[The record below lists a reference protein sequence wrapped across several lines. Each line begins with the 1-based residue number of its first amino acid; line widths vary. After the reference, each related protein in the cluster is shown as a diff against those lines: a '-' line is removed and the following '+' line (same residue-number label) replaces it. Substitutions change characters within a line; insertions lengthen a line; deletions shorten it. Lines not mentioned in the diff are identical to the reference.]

1 MDREDIYN
9 AEMKPYAESLKKE
22 GWGMGLDD
30 VVAGADVVADT
41 VSGFFGPA
49 ISGAMSLVD
58 QAVSDDSLEE
68 LKKRKDQY
76 GDWLNYEPRT
86 EKGAAAGEYILG
98 KVGEGI
104 GAGIDFYK
112 ENRTEN
118 MALVQDIIVQ
128 AAKNGYDTLSDEA
141 KFTLENV
148 LDASELIP
156 LMKAKKIASIGTP
169 NTDVD
174 AITPEALSS
183 ILNSA
188 ESNMQLATAGAKAVD
203 APSPAATVQKVVDEP
218 PVRSATPTPEVLD
231 AEVDERLQQV
241 IKQDPTIRN
250 LSDYEG
256 GIHDGFIAPDKS
268 LSHLMRNKEAEFQV
282 LKFMAQKNDDLK
294 DIPIIV
300 LETALTKFK
309 RPAVTADNI
318 DDAYRYYKLIK
329 DRAVVGRYN
338 ASRKD
343 YSDKT
348 GSLRGY
354 EETLE
359 GRTLYPIHKF
369 SDAQGN
375 IDLDNPRL
383 KASKEPSD
391 FDEWSPDNP
400 NHTDRVGLV
409 EDVLEEFGG
418 YYRSMDLND
427 PSAAA
432 EMAALL
438 KSEAK
443 AYKRIQ
449 KKYANRPDVEILKGE
464 KDWSVNQKNKAADKT
479 REGGDKKLLNT
490 QDWHESKVD
499 DEGVFYGI
507 PHQELGIGASSFTD
521 SPNFLGYQE
530 AFGGRNPANVYYDTM
545 NAADY
550 HYSSS
555 NMPAKVYDNTGLDNY
570 TTSGLTE
577 GAKARYFDLGVT
589 GGEGYRA
596 TRLPH
601 SMHLEFESAI
611 TEANKMNLKNVSD
624 NPEMLKQYADTVDD
638 QFRFSGKDAAEL
650 YGVKGSD
657 KEILSSILKP
667 HETIRRNRSNEM
679 FNPDEDRG
687 YAGLEPL
694 TVKGGDNTRMI
705 RMINLKTHFDVDW
718 EVDDTQT
725 RMRKITQAINDV
737 GKNHGLQTARVD
749 VPNPTSSKPL
759 PPQMANA
766 AYKEWKLALQE
777 VAGTIKNNK
786 GRGSR
791 GSYIG
796 MLDQLTGGSV
806 PRSDANVSI
815 ALEYLAES
823 LPPAKADLINKLS
836 AKLKD
841 LRLAKPGRHA
851 SNKTAVSY
859 KEKRLPAA
867 NAIKELTP
875 QFNVGGVVP
884 KEKSIWDI
892 V

>member
-9 AEMKPYAESLKKE
+9 AEMKPYADSLKKK
-22 GWGMGLDD
+22 GWGIDLDD
-30 VVAGADVVADT
+30 VVAGVDVVADT
-41 VSGFFGPA
+41 VSGLFGPA

-58 QAVSDDSLEE
+58 QVVSDDSLED

-86 EKGAAAGEYILG
+86 EKGAAAGEYMLG

-203 APSPAATVQKVVDEP
+203 APSPAATMQKVVDEP

-268 LSHLMRNKEAEFQV
+268 LSHLMRNKEAEFKV
-282 LKFMAQKNDDLK
+282 LKSMAQKNDDLK
-294 DIPIIV
+294 DIPTIV

-309 RPAVTADNI
+309 RPKVTADNI

-329 DRAVVGRYN
+329 DRAVVGRYKS
-338 ASRKD
+338 ARQD
-343 YSDKT
+343 YINKT
-348 GSLRGY
+348 GSLRDF

-359 GRTLYPIHKF
+359 GRTFYPVHKF

-391 FDEWSPDNP
+391 FDEWSPDNL
-400 NHTDRVGLV
+400 NHADRVGLV

-443 AYKRIQ
+443 AYKRMQ
-449 KKYANRPDVEILKGE
+449 KKYANKPDIEILKGE
-464 KDWSVNQKNKAADKT
+464 SDWSLNPRNKAADK
-479 REGGDKKLLNT
+479 EGEDRKLRNT
-490 QDWHESKVD
+490 QDYYESKVD
-499 DEGVFYGI
+499 DEGVFYGAS
-507 PHQELGIGASSFTD
+507 HQELGIGASSFTD
-521 SPNFLGYQE
+521 SPNFLGYQR
-530 AFGGRNPANVYYDTM
+530 AFGGRNPGNVYYDTM

-555 NMPAKVYDNTGLDNY
+555 NMPAKVYDDTGLDNF
-570 TTSGLTE
+570 TTSGLRE

-601 SMHLEFESAI
+601 SMHLEGESAI
-611 TEANKMNLKNVSD
+611 TEANKMDLKNVSD
-624 NPEMLKQYADTVDD
+624 NPEMLKQYADTVNA
-638 QFRFSGKDAAEL
+638 QYKFSGKEAADL

-657 KEILSSILKP
+657 AEILSSTLRQQD
-667 HETIRRNRSNEM
+667 TIRKNRSNEM
-679 FNPDEDRG
+679 FNPEEDRG

-694 TVKGGDNTRMI
+694 SSKGGDNTKMI
-705 RMINLKTHFDVDW
+705 RMIDLKTHFDVDW

-725 RMRKITQAINDV
+725 RIRKITMAINDV
-737 GKNHGLQTARVD
+737 GTNRSTVAFTKD
-749 VPNPTSSKPL
+749 VKPL

-791 GSYIG
+791 GAYIG
-796 MLDQLTGGSV
+796 MLDQLTGGSL
-806 PRSDANVSI
+806 PRSDANVSV

-823 LPPAKADLINKLS
+823 LPPAKADLINKL
-836 AKLKD
+836 AVKLKD
-841 LRLAKPGRHA
+841 LKLAKPGRHA
-851 SNKTAVSY
+851 SNKTAVNY
-859 KEKRLPAA
+859 KENRLPAA

-875 QFNVGGVVP
+875 KFDVGGLVP

>member
-58 QAVSDDSLEE
+58 QAVSDDSLED

-203 APSPAATVQKVVDEP
+203 APSPAATMQKVVDEP

-250 LSDYEG
+250 ISDYEG

-294 DIPIIV
+294 DIPTIV

-309 RPAVTADNI
+309 RPNVTADNI

-329 DRAVVGRYN
+329 DRAVVGRYKSARQDHIN
-338 ASRKD
+338 
-343 YSDKT
+343 KT
-348 GSLRGY
+348 GSLRDF

-359 GRTLYPIHKF
+359 GRTFYPVHKF

-375 IDLDNPRL
+375 IDLENPRL

-443 AYKRIQ
+443 AYKRMQ
-449 KKYANRPDVEILKGE
+449 KKYANRPDIEILKGE
-464 KDWSVNQKNKAADKT
+464 NDWSANQKNKAADKT
-479 REGGDKKLLNT
+479 REGGDRKLLNT
-490 QDWHESKVD
+490 QDYYESKVD
-499 DEGVFYGI
+499 DEGVFYGTG
-507 PHQELGIGASSFTD
+507 HQELGIGASSFTD
-521 SPNFLGYQE
+521 SPNFLGYQR
-530 AFGGRNPANVYYDTM
+530 AFGGRNPSNVYYDTM

-555 NMPAKVYDNTGLDNY
+555 NMPAKVYDDTGLDNF
-570 TTSGLTE
+570 TTSGLRE

-601 SMHLEFESAI
+601 SMHLEGESAI
-611 TEANKMNLKNVSD
+611 TEANKMDLKNISD
-624 NPEMLKQYADTVDD
+624 NPEMLKQYADTVDA
-638 QFRFSGKDAAEL
+638 QYKFSGKEAADL

-657 KEILSSILKP
+657 AEILSSTLRQKD
-667 HETIRRNRSNEM
+667 TIRRNRSNEM

-694 TVKGGDNTRMI
+694 SSKGGDNTKMI
-705 RMINLKTHFDVDW
+705 RMINLKDHFDVDW

-725 RMRKITQAINDV
+725 RMRKITQAINNE
-737 GKNHGLQTARVD
+737 GITYK
-749 VPNPTSSKPL
+749 PNSTSIKPL

-777 VAGTIKNNK
+777 AAGTIKNNK

-791 GSYIG
+791 GAYIG
-796 MLDQLTGGSV
+796 MLDQLTGSGI
-806 PRSDANVSI
+806 PNKGGNANVSES
-815 ALEYLAES
+815 LGYLAES
-823 LPPAKADLINKLS
+823 LPPAKADLINKL
-836 AKLKD
+836 AVKLKD
-841 LRLAKPGRHA
+841 LKLADPSRRV
-851 SNKTAVSY
+851 SNKTAVKY
-859 KEKRLPAA
+859 KKNRLPAA

-875 QFNVGGVVP
+875 KFDVGGLV
-884 KEKSIWDI
+884 EEMDSLLY
-892 V
+892 

>member
-9 AEMKPYAESLKKE
+9 AEMKPYADSLKKE
-22 GWGMGLDD
+22 GWGIDLDD
-30 VVAGADVVADT
+30 VVAGVDVVADT
-41 VSGFFGPA
+41 VSGLFGPA

-58 QAVSDDSLEE
+58 QVVSDDSLED

-86 EKGAAAGEYILG
+86 EKGAAAGEYMLG

-174 AITPEALSS
+174 AITPEALNS
-183 ILNSA
+183 IMKSA
-188 ESNMQLATAGAKAVD
+188 ESNMQLATAGSKAVD

-241 IKQDPTIRN
+241 IKQEPTIRN

-268 LSHLMRNKEAEFQV
+268 LSHLMRNKEAEFKV
-282 LKFMAQKNDDLK
+282 LKFMAQRNDDLK

-309 RPAVTADNI
+309 RPKVTADNI

-359 GRTLYPIHKF
+359 GRTLYPVHKF

-375 IDLDNPRL
+375 IDLENPRL

-443 AYKRIQ
+443 AYKRMQ

-464 KDWSVNQKNKAADKT
+464 KNWSVNQKNKAADKT
-479 REGGDKKLLNT
+479 REGGDRKLLNT
-490 QDWHESKVD
+490 QDYYESKVD
-499 DEGVFYGI
+499 DEGVFYGT

-555 NMPAKVYDNTGLDNY
+555 NMPAKVYDDTGLDNA
-570 TTSGLTE
+570 TTSGLRE

-601 SMHLEFESAI
+601 SMHLEGESAI
-611 TEANKMNLKNVSD
+611 TEANKMDLKNVID
-624 NPEMLKQYADTVDD
+624 NPEMLKQYANTVDD
-638 QFRFSGKDAAEL
+638 QYKFSGTDAADL

-657 KEILSSILKP
+657 AEILSSTLRQHDI
-667 HETIRRNRSNEM
+667 IRQNRSNEM

-694 TVKGGDNTRMI
+694 TVKGGDNTKMI

-725 RMRKITQAINDV
+725 RMRKITQAINEV
-737 GKNHGLQTARVD
+737 GRNQGLQTARVD
-749 VPNPTSSKPL
+749 VPNPTRSKPL

-791 GSYIG
+791 GAYIG
-796 MLDQLTGGSV
+796 MLDQLTGGTL
-806 PRSDANVSI
+806 PRSDANVSV
-815 ALEYLAES
+815 ALGYLAES
-823 LPPAKADLINKLS
+823 LPPAKADLINKL
-836 AKLKD
+836 AVKLKD
-841 LRLAKPGRHA
+841 LKLAKPGRHA
-851 SNKTAVSY
+851 SNKTAVNY
-859 KEKRLPAA
+859 KENRLPAA

-875 QFNVGGVVP
+875 KFDVGGLV
-884 KEKSIWDI
+884 EEMDSILY
-892 V
+892 

>member
-174 AITPEALSS
+174 AITPEALGS

-218 PVRSATPTPEVLD
+218 PVRSATSTPEVLD

-241 IKQDPTIRN
+241 IKQDKTIRN

-268 LSHLMRNKEAEFQV
+268 LSHLMENKAAEFQV

-359 GRTLYPIHKF
+359 GRTLYGTHKF

-375 IDLDNPRL
+375 IDLDNPQL
-383 KASKEPSD
+383 KASKEPTD

-409 EDVLEEFGG
+409 EDVLKEFGG

-432 EMAALL
+432 EMVALL

-464 KDWSVNQKNKAADKT
+464 GGWSVKRKLKASDKS
-479 REGGDKKLLNT
+479 RKGGDKKLLNT
-490 QDWHESKVD
+490 QYWLEEVQ
-499 DEGVFYGI
+499 GR

-521 SPNFLGYQE
+521 IPNFLGYQE

-555 NMPAKVYDNTGLDNY
+555 NMPAKVYDDTGSDDFV
-570 TTSGLTE
+570 TSGLKE

-601 SMHLEFESAI
+601 SMHLEGESAI

-624 NPEMLKQYADTVDD
+624 NPEMLKQYADTVND
-638 QFRFSGKDAAEL
+638 QFKFSGKEDADKFGL
-650 YGVKGSD
+650 KGS
-657 KEILSSILKP
+657 
-667 HETIRRNRSNEM
+667 ETELMLNSNMKLDRSNSM

-694 TVKGGDNTRMI
+694 TAKGGNNTRMI
-705 RMINLKTHFDVDW
+705 RMINLKDHFNVDW
-718 EVDDTQT
+718 EVDDTKT
-725 RMRKITQAINDV
+725 RMRKINQAINNV

-749 VPNPTSSKPL
+749 APNPTRSKPL

-791 GSYIG
+791 GAYIG
-796 MLDQLTGGSV
+796 MLDQLTGGTL
-806 PRSDANVSI
+806 PRSDANVST

-851 SNKTAVSY
+851 SNKTAVNY

-875 QFNVGGVVP
+875 KFNVGGVVP

-892 V
+892 F

>member
-9 AEMKPYAESLKKE
+9 AEMKPYADSLKKE
-22 GWGMGLDD
+22 GWGIDLDD
-30 VVAGADVVADT
+30 VVAGVDVVADT
-41 VSGFFGPA
+41 VSGLFGPA

-58 QAVSDDSLEE
+58 QVVSDDSLED

-86 EKGAAAGEYILG
+86 EKGAAAGEYMLG

-174 AITPEALSS
+174 AITPEALNS
-183 ILNSA
+183 IMKSA

-241 IKQDPTIRN
+241 IKQEPAIRN

-268 LSHLMRNKEAEFQV
+268 LSHLMRNKEAEFKV
-282 LKFMAQKNDDLK
+282 LKSMAQKNDDLK
-294 DIPIIV
+294 DIPTIV

-309 RPAVTADNI
+309 RPKVTADNI

-329 DRAVVGRYN
+329 DRAVVGRYKS
-338 ASRKD
+338 ARQD
-343 YSDKT
+343 YINKT
-348 GSLRGY
+348 GSLRDF

-359 GRTLYPIHKF
+359 GRTFYPVHKF

-391 FDEWSPDNP
+391 FDEWSPDNL
-400 NHTDRVGLV
+400 NHADRVGLV

-443 AYKRIQ
+443 AYKRMQ
-449 KKYANRPDVEILKGE
+449 KKYANKPDIEILKGE
-464 KDWSVNQKNKAADKT
+464 SDWSLNPRNKAADK
-479 REGGDKKLLNT
+479 EGEDRKLRNT
-490 QDWHESKVD
+490 QDYYESKVD
-499 DEGVFYGI
+499 DEGVFYGAS
-507 PHQELGIGASSFTD
+507 HQELGIGASSFTD
-521 SPNFLGYQE
+521 SPNFLGYQR
-530 AFGGRNPANVYYDTM
+530 AFGGRNPGNVYYDTM

-555 NMPAKVYDNTGLDNY
+555 NMPAKVYDDTGLDNF
-570 TTSGLTE
+570 TTSGLRE

-601 SMHLEFESAI
+601 SMHLEGESAI
-611 TEANKMNLKNVSD
+611 TEANKMDLKNVSD
-624 NPEMLKQYADTVDD
+624 NPEMLKQYADTVNA
-638 QFRFSGKDAAEL
+638 QYKFSGKEAADL

-657 KEILSSILKP
+657 AEILSSTLRRQD
-667 HETIRRNRSNEM
+667 TIRKNRSNEM
-679 FNPDEDRG
+679 FNPEEDRG

-694 TVKGGDNTRMI
+694 SSKGGDNTKMI
-705 RMINLKTHFDVDW
+705 RMIDLKTHFDVDW

-725 RMRKITQAINDV
+725 RIRKITMAINDV
-737 GKNHGLQTARVD
+737 GTNRSTVAFTKD
-749 VPNPTSSKPL
+749 VKPL

-777 VAGTIKNNK
+777 AAGTIKNNK

-791 GSYIG
+791 GAYIG
-796 MLDQLTGGSV
+796 MLDQLTGSNLPRKGSSV
-806 PRSDANVSI
+806 SDNVSES
-815 ALEYLAES
+815 LEYLAES
-823 LPPAKADLINKLS
+823 LPPEKAALIIKLS

-841 LRLAKPGRHA
+841 LKLADPSRRV
-851 SNKTAVSY
+851 SNKTAANY
-859 KEKRLPAA
+859 KKNRLPAA

-875 QFNVGGVVP
+875 KFDVGGLV
-884 KEKSIWDI
+884 EEMDSILY
-892 V
+892 

>member
-9 AEMKPYAESLKKE
+9 AEMKPYADSLKKE
-22 GWGMGLDD
+22 GWGIDLDD
-30 VVAGADVVADT
+30 VVAGVDVVADT
-41 VSGFFGPA
+41 VSGLFGPA

-58 QAVSDDSLEE
+58 QVVSDDSLED

-86 EKGAAAGEYILG
+86 EKGAAAGEYMLG

-174 AITPEALSS
+174 AITPEALNS
-183 ILNSA
+183 IMKSA
-188 ESNMQLATAGAKAVD
+188 ESNMQLATAGSKAVD

-294 DIPIIV
+294 DIPTIV

-309 RPAVTADNI
+309 RPKVTADNI

-359 GRTLYPIHKF
+359 GRTLYPVHKF

-375 IDLDNPRL
+375 IDLENPRL

-443 AYKRIQ
+443 AYKRMQ

-464 KDWSVNQKNKAADKT
+464 KNWSVNQKNKAADKT
-479 REGGDKKLLNT
+479 REGGDRKLLNT
-490 QDWHESKVD
+490 QDYYESKVD
-499 DEGVFYGI
+499 DEGVFYGT

-555 NMPAKVYDNTGLDNY
+555 NMPAKVYDDTGLDNA
-570 TTSGLTE
+570 TTSGLRE

-596 TRLPH
+596 TRLPQ
-601 SMHLEFESAI
+601 SMHLEGESAI

-638 QFRFSGKDAAEL
+638 QFRFSGTESVNKYGLKDSRTDSML
-650 YGVKGSD
+650 NPSMKTS
-657 KEILSSILKP
+657 
-667 HETIRRNRSNEM
+667 RNNEM

-694 TVKGGDNTRMI
+694 SIKGGDNTKMI
-705 RMINLKTHFDVDW
+705 RMINLKDHFNVDW

-725 RMRKITQAINDV
+725 RMRKITQAINEV
-737 GKNHGLQTARVD
+737 GRNQGLQTARVD
-749 VPNPTSSKPL
+749 VPNPTRSKPL

-791 GSYIG
+791 GAYIG
-796 MLDQLTGGSV
+796 MLDQLTGGTL
-806 PRSDANVSI
+806 PRSDANVSV
-815 ALEYLAES
+815 ALGYLAES
-823 LPPAKADLINKLS
+823 LPPAKADLINKL
-836 AKLKD
+836 AVKLKD
-841 LRLAKPGRHA
+841 LKLAKPGRHA
-851 SNKTAVSY
+851 SNKTAVNY
-859 KEKRLPAA
+859 KENRLPAA

-875 QFNVGGVVP
+875 KFDVGGLV
-884 KEKSIWDI
+884 EEMDSILY
-892 V
+892 